1 MYYHMISKQVNW
13 QFSSPVREKILQLW
27 HGTLLYILHPNSP
40 SFLFW
45 VFYIGDGLEI
55 VYTVWI
61 LFPSI
66 SLKTEAATEI
76 ERHSTISELKA
87 WMLEDVICFFLA

>member
-1 MYYHMISKQVNW
+1 M
-13 QFSSPVREKILQLW
+13 
-27 HGTLLYILHPNSP
+27 LYILHPNSP

-66 SLKTEAATEI
+66 SLKTEA
-76 ERHSTISELKA
+76 
-87 WMLEDVICFFLA
+87 